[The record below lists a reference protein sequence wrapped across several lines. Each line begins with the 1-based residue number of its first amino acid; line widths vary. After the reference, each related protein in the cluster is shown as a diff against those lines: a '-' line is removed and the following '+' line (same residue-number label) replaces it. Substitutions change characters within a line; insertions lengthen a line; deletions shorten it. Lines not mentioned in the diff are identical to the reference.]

1 VSSIGPIIPL
11 TLQQVASATDGVS
24 RLRGA
29 GPQSTELTA
38 AQQAAIEQ
46 AQVAADAEQVHQT
59 DAGDRAR
66 EHQYEHE
73 HERRE
78 QRRRRR
84 QHDDRQFELLDDD
97 GEDDGPHLDVVA

>member
-1 VSSIGPIIPL
+1 MSSIGPIIPL
-11 TLQQVASATDGVS
+11 TLQQVAAATDGAS

-29 GPQSTELTA
+29 GPQAAEQTA
-38 AQQAAIEQ
+38 AQQAAIKL
-46 AQVAADAEQVHQT
+46 AQTAQEAEQLHQ
-59 DAGDRAR
+59 AEASDRTR

-84 QHDDRQFELLDDD
+84 HQDDRHFELLDDD
-97 GEDDGPHLDVVA
+97 SEDDGPHLDVVA